1 MNNKTKGTWHRP
13 IQVDVMFLFSQHT
26 HRKQNFKNKQQT
38 FCHKEKIYYL
48 CTSKAITH
56 IFCYQQIKIKKLQ

>member
-13 IQVDVMFLFSQHT
+13 IQVDVMFLFLLHT

-48 CTSKAITH
+48 CTSKAITLH
-56 IFCYQQIKIKKLQ
+56 LLPANKN